1 MTRRHL
7 AAVLLLAPVLAACS
21 SNATSPPLSPAD
33 SLRVWD
39 ADNARSATIGTGAD
53 YQAAF
58 NRVAP
63 KCTQTAAQLP
73 AMVEATHKIL
83 TDGGVT
89 DETGLTV
96 LQHLGDSIPAG
107 SGPQDC
113 VQLLAAYAT
122 LRTG

>member
-1 MTRRHL
+1 MTRRLPH
-7 AAVLLLAPVLAACS
+7 AAVLLLPFVLAACS
-21 SNATSPPLSPAD
+21 STTTPTPPTPAEI
-33 SLRVWD
+33 LRVWD
-39 ADNARSATIGTGAD
+39 ANSNHDTTGTGAD

-58 NRVAP
+58 DQVTP